1 MIEAGVSHHSME
13 EVQHLCDVLI
23 KLWQH
28 CHSKTS
34 NVLNNTAF
42 IVRDVSSEK
51 SERENYPPLKL
62 EDNPSECKNNGWN
75 ASTFNNQHPN
85 GSISSASD
93 GKHADVQNGDGTRVS
108 DSTFMTD
115 GKHLSSFCEFPVI
128 PVYAQKVMSSEIF
141 MSKLEKRATR

>member
-1 MIEAGVSHHSME
+1 ME

-42 IVRDVSSEK
+42 ITQTSEK

-62 EDNPSECKNNGWN
+62 EDNPSECKNSGWN
-75 ASTFNNQHPN
+75 ASTFNNQYSN
-85 GSISSASD
+85 GFISSASD
-93 GKHADVQNGDGTRVS
+93 GKHADAQNGDGSRVS

-115 GKHLSSFCEFPVI
+115 GKHLPSCCEFPAI

-141 MSKLEKRATR
+141 MSKLEKRAIR